1 MRLHRSRPLLASLLL
16 ACTLAGG
23 VAPASAAT
31 SRPSWVVTQ
40 IHDWNHPW
48 AATAP
53 GELDTKMAKMA
64 LDPYTFYRGTAHLF
78 MRDMATLPASAY
90 ATAQTGDTWIGG
102 DTHLGNF
109 DASRD
114 SSGKAVFKAADDDE
128 GYLGQY
134 VWDLRRLATSMVL
147 AGRQN
152 GISDADIRTA
162 IRDAVGAYVDKMSDF
177 KGSSAESSFQ
187 LTKANTT
194 GVVDDTIAAAD
205 GKSRSSLLS
214 KYTQLSGS
222 QRVFQTSAQL
232 VTASAATRSDL
243 VSSMSA
249 YVSSIA
255 SSKRYASSFYAV
267 KDVRQKLGSGVG
279 SLGKLRYYV
288 LVEGGS
294 SSTSDDVILE
304 FKQESGSAVAQIVP
318 GHLPASAYGSHE
330 GQRVARSAKAH
341 LLNADVLV
349 GWTTVSGRPFY
360 VHEKSPYQ
368 EDFDVAALTSGGK
381 LDTAAVYVGQAL
393 ASAHALA
400 DQDYDASVVGY
411 SIDKQV
417 SDAVTSKSG
426 LKDEIADFAFAYA
439 DQVVLDW
446 EVFVDAY
453 EAGTP
458 LY

>member
-1 MRLHRSRPLLASLLL
+1 MRLHRSRSLLASLLVVCAL
-16 ACTLAGG
+16 VGG

-31 SRPSWVVTQ
+31 ARPSWVVTQ

-53 GELDTKMAKMA
+53 GELDTKLAKMA
-64 LDPYTFYRGTAHLF
+64 LDPFTFYRGTAHLF

-90 ATAQTGDTWIGG
+90 TTAQTGDTWIGS
-102 DTHLGNF
+102 DAHLGNF

-114 SSGKAVFKAADDDE
+114 SGGKAVFKTADDDE

-134 VWDLRRLATSMVL
+134 VWDLRRLATSLVL
-147 AGRQN
+147 VGRQN
-152 GISDADIRTA
+152 GIADADIRTA
-162 IRDAVGAYVDKMSDF
+162 IRDAVGAYADKMSDF
-177 KGSSAESSFQ
+177 KGSNAESSFQ
-187 LTKANTT
+187 LTKGNTT

-222 QRVFQTSAQL
+222 QRVFQTNAQL
-232 VTASAATRSDL
+232 ATVPAATRSDL

-304 FKQESGSAVAQIVP
+304 FKQESASAVAQIVP
-318 GHLPASAYGSHE
+318 GNLPASAYGSHE

-341 LLNADVLV
+341 LLNADVLI

-368 EDFDVAALTSGGK
+368 EDFDTVALTSGGK
-381 LDTAAVYVGQAL
+381 LDTAAVYLGQAL

-400 DQDYDASVVGY
+400 DQDYDASVVSY

-417 SDAVTSKSG
+417 ADAITSKSG

-446 EVFVDAY
+446 QAFVDAY